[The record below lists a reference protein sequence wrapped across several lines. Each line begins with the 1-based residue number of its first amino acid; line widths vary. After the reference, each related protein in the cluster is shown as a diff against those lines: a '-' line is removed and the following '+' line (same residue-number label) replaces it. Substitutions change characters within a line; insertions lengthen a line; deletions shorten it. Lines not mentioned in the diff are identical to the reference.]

1 MQKLTIMC
9 VVTLPLV
16 VCLGGK
22 CRISLLGVSF
32 GLSCKHKCLPAS
44 FDLLTNTALLGVVLI
59 WRFMIL
65 FFFCKRQNY
74 TANLKKITLLC
85 SLNSYSNLII

>member
-22 CRISLLGVSF
+22 CRISLLEVSF

-44 FDLLTNTALLGVVLI
+44 FDLLTNTALLSVVLI

-65 FFFCKRQNY
+65 FFSVKGRIILQTLKR
-74 TANLKKITLLC
+74 
-85 SLNSYSNLII
+85 